1 MRISVEIAPGELL
14 DKISILEIKRERIS
28 APEKLVHI
36 LAERETL
43 ERSRLAAGID
53 TPEIEA
59 LRAELKSVNEALWDI
74 EDRLRVLERERSFD
88 DDFVQLARS
97 VYLTNDR
104 RAAIKLK
111 INDLLG
117 SDIAE
122 AKSYESYT

>member
-1 MRISVEIAPGELL
+1 LRISVEIAPGELL

-28 APEKLVHI
+28 SPEKLTHI
-36 LAERETL
+36 VAEWETL
-43 ERSRLAAGID
+43 ERSRLAAGIAS
-53 TPEIEA
+53 PEVDA
-59 LRAELKSVNEALWDI
+59 LRAELKSVNETLWDI
-74 EDRLRVLERERSFD
+74 EDRLRVLERGRTFD

-122 AKSYESYT
+122 AKSYESY